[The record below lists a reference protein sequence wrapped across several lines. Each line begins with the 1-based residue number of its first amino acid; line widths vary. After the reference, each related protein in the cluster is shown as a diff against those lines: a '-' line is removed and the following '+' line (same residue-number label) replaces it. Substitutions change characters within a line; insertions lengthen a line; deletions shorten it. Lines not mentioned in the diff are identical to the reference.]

1 MLKVR
6 GIEPAGE
13 RDRRFRIDEDGRP
26 ASEASL
32 KLVAFYVRRLLT
44 ENELDGGCRV
54 ESDGVLTLD
63 LPETESVFF
72 YDGLVF
78 AALDAF
84 NNPNKNPTITGLK
97 PPAG

>member
-1 MLKVR
+1 MR
-6 GIEPAGE
+6 GIEPGGE
-13 RDRRFRIDEDGRP
+13 RERRFRIDDDGKP

-32 KLVAFYVRRLLT
+32 KLVAFYVRRLLS

-54 ESDGVLTLD
+54 AAKGMLSLD
-63 LPETESVFF
+63 LPPTDAIFF
-72 YDGLVF
+72 YDGLIF

-97 PPAG
+97 PPEE